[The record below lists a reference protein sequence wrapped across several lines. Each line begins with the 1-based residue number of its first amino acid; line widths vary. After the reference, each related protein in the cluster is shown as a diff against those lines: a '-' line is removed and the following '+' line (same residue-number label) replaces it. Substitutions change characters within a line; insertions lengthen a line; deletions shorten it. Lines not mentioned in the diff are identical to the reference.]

1 MQETQR
7 NMALIRKVYEVGFTA
22 GDIDIMD
29 EVFAENYVCRFPG
42 LPPIIGFAA
51 CKAAIG
57 AFLTAFPARYTVEH
71 LLGEGDRVVCRWS
84 AVGSHEGPFTDLTD
98 PSRTYAATH
107 RPVTFSATDIY
118 RFENGKVA
126 EEWNSID
133 ECGLLFQIGA
143 LVRPD

>member
-22 GDIDIMD
+22 GNIDIMD
-29 EVFAENYVCRFPG
+29 EAFAPNYVCHFPG

-51 CKAAIG
+51 CKVAIG
-57 AFLTAFPARYTVEH
+57 GFLTAFPARYTVEH
-71 LLGEGDRVVCRWS
+71 VLGEGDRVVCRWS
-84 AVGSHEGPFTDLTD
+84 AVGTHEGPFTDLTD
-98 PSRTYAATH
+98 PGRVHPPTG

-126 EEWNSID
+126 EEWNSI
-133 ECGLLFQIGA
+133 EEYGLLFQIGA

>member
-1 MQETQR
+1 MHTTQA
-7 NMALIRKVYEVGFTA
+7 NMALIRKVYEVGFSA
-22 GDIDIMD
+22 DDINIMD
-29 EVFAENYVCRFPG
+29 EAFADDYVCRFPG

-57 AFLTAFPARYTVEH
+57 GFLTAFPARYTVEH

-84 AVGSHEGPFTDLTD
+84 AVGTHAGPFADLTD
-98 PSRTYAATH
+98 PSRIYPATH
-107 RPVTFSATDIY
+107 RPVQFSATDIY

-133 ECGLLFQIGA
+133 EHGLLFQIGA
-143 LVRPD
+143 LVRPG